1 MKIMRDLISH
11 KYFFKMVIKMNLLLK
26 WLIRLALYWDIE
38 SQNNHRNDK
47 LSKRQSIYK
56 RNGV

>member
-1 MKIMRDLISH
+1 
-11 KYFFKMVIKMNLLLK
+11 MVIKMNLLLK

-56 RNGV
+56 KNGV